1 MSRNCTRSAIAS
13 WSARR
18 RARRPTK
25 SGILL
30 PDTSKERPQRGEVLA
45 VGDGRLTDEGERI
58 AMTLAVGDMVL
69 FAKYGGTEFKLED
82 DELLI
87 LSEKDILAIVSE

>member
-1 MSRNCTRSAIAS
+1 MKLKPLSDRVIVKQSEAEEK
-13 WSARR
+13 
-18 RARRPTK
+18 TK

-30 PDTSKERPQRGEVLA
+30 PDTSKERPQRGEVIA
-45 VGDGRLTDEGERI
+45 VGDGRLTDEGQRI

-69 FAKYGGTEFKLED
+69 FAKYGGTEYKLED

-87 LSEKDILAIVSE
+87 LSEKDILAIV